1 MVLSM
6 CCLLIFFIFFL
17 FWTKFCLHSVGKIVV
32 LDSQIF
38 VYICMTEKVQF
49 LLNFMF
55 LLDEF
60 KWPLPMMDPK
70 QQKTKQ

>member
-1 MVLSM
+1 
-6 CCLLIFFIFFL
+6 
-17 FWTKFCLHSVGKIVV
+17 
-32 LDSQIF
+32 
-38 VYICMTEKVQF
+38 MTEKVQF